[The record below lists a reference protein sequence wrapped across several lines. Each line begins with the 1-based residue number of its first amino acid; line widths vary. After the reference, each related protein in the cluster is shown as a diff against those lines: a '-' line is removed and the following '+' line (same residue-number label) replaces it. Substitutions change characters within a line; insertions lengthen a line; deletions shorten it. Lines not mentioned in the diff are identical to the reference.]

1 MNDQPRTNKE
11 LIKEISVLNRKLQE
25 LEQAKAKH
33 MLMEEELAHKTIL
46 LEAQSETSIDGI
58 LAVDNDSHAILSNK
72 RFGEIWRIPQPVLD
86 RGDDKEMLQ
95 YASKQLKYPEEFSQ
109 KVTYLYEHHHEKSR
123 DEIELVD
130 GRYLDRYSSPM
141 ISADGKYL
149 GRVWFF
155 RDITIR
161 KQMEEELRQMNSFL
175 NSILE
180 HIPDMIFLKDSKELK
195 FVRFNRA
202 GEVLLGY
209 SRDDLIGKNDYDFF
223 PKEQADFF
231 TAKDLEVLCGK
242 TVVEIPEEPLQTR
255 NKGVRIIHTKKVPI
269 LDARGDPEYLL
280 GISEDITERTQVEE
294 QLKKRELEL
303 QAKTINLEELNV
315 ALKVLLDQRAK
326 DKDELQDNI
335 IFNVQQLID
344 PLIDKLKICPLGPQ
358 EAAYI
363 NALEYAL
370 KNIVSPFAKRLASKT
385 WNFTSRE
392 IQIANLIRDGKST
405 KEIADILNLSVRAVD
420 FHRDNIRKKLGLNKT
435 TTNLR
440 SHLLSLP

>member
-1 MNDQPRTNKE
+1 MKDQSRTNKE

-25 LEQAKAKH
+25 LEQAEAKH
-33 MLMEEELAHKTIL
+33 MLMEEELAHKTML

-58 LAVDNDSHAILSNK
+58 LTVDNEGHVILSNK
-72 RFGEIWRIPQPVLD
+72 RLGEIWKIPQPVLD
-86 RGDDKEMLQ
+86 RKDDKEMLQ
-95 YASKQLKYPEEFSQ
+95 YALKQLKYPEEFNQ
-109 KVTYLYEHHHEKSR
+109 RVTYLYEHHNAKSR
-123 DEIELVD
+123 DEIELAD

-149 GRVWFF
+149 GRIWFF

-161 KQMEEELRQMNSFL
+161 KQVEEELRQMNSFL

-180 HIPDMIFLKDSKELK
+180 NIPDMIFLKDSKALK
-195 FVRFNRA
+195 FVRINHA

-209 SRDDLIGKNDYDFF
+209 SRDDLIGKNDHDFF

-231 TAKDLEVLCGK
+231 TAKDWEVLRGK
-242 TVVEIPEEPLQTR
+242 TVVDIPEEPLQTR
-255 NKGVRIIHTKKVPI
+255 DRGVRIIHTKKVPI
-269 LDARGDPEYLL
+269 LDASGDPEYLL
-280 GISEDITERTQVEE
+280 GISEDITDRKQVED
-294 QLKKRELEL
+294 QLKKRDLEL
-303 QAKTINLEELNV
+303 QAKTLSLEELNV
-315 ALKVLLDQRAK
+315 ALKVLLEHREK

-392 IQIANLIRDGKST
+392 IQVSNLIWDGKST
-405 KEIADILNLSVRAVD
+405 KEIADILNLSIRAVE

-435 TTNLR
+435 NTNLR
-440 SHLLSLP
+440 SHLMSLS